1 MSYGKSPNKTSRQIN
16 KVSSSL
22 RRLTKTTA
30 DRAPNQNETLAQL
43 QRARKSVAKN
53 RPIKISGGVLFF
65 PFDVLFHA
73 NTVNLKL
80 GLSNASNTVNGIVPK
95 NQSNPFIIKYE
106 PSSDSFNLALDF
118 ELLNDHTLTN
128 LKIGGMSAQ
137 EGIDSNKI
145 NNRFS
150 GLLSS
155 NSGGTTN
162 VTLSNN
168 REGNSGQNVDGSG
181 TEFRIS
187 PGITGEARKN
197 AKYVLNITLDN
208 FVLSANQKYTSFGLS
223 ATTTAV

>member
-43 QRARKSVAKN
+43 QRSRKSVAKN

-95 NQSNPFIIKYE
+95 NQSNPFVIRYE
-106 PSSDSFNLALDF
+106 PSGDSFNLALDF
-118 ELLNDHTLTN
+118 ELLNNHKLTD

-137 EGIDSNKI
+137 EGPDSNKI

-168 REGNSGQNVDGSG
+168 IEGNSAGGAGHSSNSFKIVPATTS
-181 TEFRIS
+181 I
-187 PGITGEARKN
+187 AN

-223 ATTTAV
+223 ATTAA